1 MIRLYKWIKKY
12 QFVARVNNNKK
23 NLWRTCK
30 RRKIARPSS
39 MTEEEVNEKIKEYQ
53 MKLKS
58 LEEDQNLEKSIC
70 HQACQ
75 LPGRIK
81 RKQQFKPSQK

>member
-58 LEEDQNLEKSIC
+58 LEETGPKLREEHLSSSLSI
-70 HQACQ
+70 A
-75 LPGRIK
+75 
-81 RKQQFKPSQK
+81 RKNKKKAAI